1 MDATVTEIP
10 ITIHVIFQ
18 ILEAIV
24 ALVGGGVAIKALLN
38 WITSIHDRNKKIDSY
53 TLEIDNVKAA
63 IAELKEDN
71 DNKMKVIR
79 EEQCMITE
87 AMLAVLDGINQ
98 IGGNGPVTKTK
109 EDLTA
114 YLNSSAHHNVF

>member
-1 MDATVTEIP
+1 MEATVTEIP
-10 ITIHVIFQ
+10 ITIHIIFQ

-38 WITSIHDRNKKIDSY
+38 WITSIHDRNKKIDTY
-53 TLEIDNVKAA
+53 ATEIDNVKAA

-114 YLNSSAHHNVF
+114 YLNSSAHHNQF